1 MDDIDAVA
9 VTYAPGLL
17 GSLLVGIEFAKTIAL
32 VYKKPLIKVH
42 HIAGH
47 IYANN
52 LVKKMQFPLL
62 ALVISGGHTE
72 LVLMEDDHKFK
83 VLGKTL
89 DDAIGEVYDKVARV
103 LDLPYPGGPNIEK
116 SAKLGANTYD
126 LPEPMKGD
134 DLNFSYSGLKS
145 AVINLSHNEK
155 QRGNEI
161 RKYDL
166 ACSFQTVAIK
176 QLTHKTE
183 LAIQRTNCKRLIIAG
198 GVTANEYL
206 RNEFQKL
213 ADKSSAVRGLLSS
226 IYCKP
231 KEFVWMVTQIE
242 VLNPIRYM
250 SFRRNE
256 VKSTVSVKSDPE
268 KSILYTDD
276 DRTQRQTQVL
286 KDVRYRITARICPR
300 PEFEGS
306 VEQLYRQAM
315 RRIRGGKTFMQP
327 SLGLREFVCY
337 FEESDGSRAPI
348 DESMDLGLVVYDV
361 FDLHD
366 YSVRK
371 KAEPKLSLYH
381 AVMEHGVIK
390 VPDYDSDAAY
400 AEGPV

>member
-1 MDDIDAVA
+1 MKKDVYILAIESSCDETSMAIIKNGTDNIKTTILTQMDTHALYGGVVPEIASRMHSENITMVFEDVFKDTNLTMDDIDAVA

-72 LVLMEDDHKFK
+72 LVLMEDDYKFK

-116 SAKLGANTYD
+116 YAKLGANTYD

-206 RNEFQKL
+206 RSEFQKL
-213 ADKSSAVRGLLSS
+213 ADKYQIDLTVPP
-226 IYCKP
+226 IKYCTDNAAMIGCAAYPLYLKGA
-231 KEFVWMVTQIE
+231 FCDFS
-242 VLNPIRYM
+242 LNA
-250 SFRRNE
+250 
-256 VKSTVSVKSDPE
+256 KST
-268 KSILYTDD
+268 
-276 DRTQRQTQVL
+276 
-286 KDVRYRITARICPR
+286 
-300 PEFEGS
+300 
-306 VEQLYRQAM
+306 
-315 RRIRGGKTFMQP
+315 
-327 SLGLREFVCY
+327 
-337 FEESDGSRAPI
+337 EELI
-348 DESMDLGLVVYDV
+348 
-361 FDLHD
+361 
-366 YSVRK
+366 
-371 KAEPKLSLYH
+371 
-381 AVMEHGVIK
+381 
-390 VPDYDSDAAY
+390 
-400 AEGPV
+400 